1 MHRFLSGMLVV
12 LVVVALV
19 VVARHAFAAD
29 DKTLQPG
36 TAAPDF
42 SLPSQDGTPVTL
54 STYRGKWVVLYF
66 YPKDQTPGCTIEAHN
81 FQRDQ
86 AKFDALN
93 AVILGISLD
102 TVASHQQWCT
112 KDGMTFKMLADPDH
126 KVVDLYGVGLMMHG
140 VLNFAKRTT
149 FLISPS
155 GVVTKVW
162 IVSDVN
168 QHSDEVQAEIAAEQK
183 K

>member
-1 MHRFLSGMLVV
+1 MHKFLAGLATALV
-12 LVVVALV
+12 LIALV
-19 VVARHAFAAD
+19 VVARRAFAAEA
-29 DKTLQPG
+29 TPLAVG
-36 TAAPDF
+36 TVAPNF
-42 SLPSQDGTPVTL
+42 TLPSQDGSPVHL
-54 STYRGKWVVLYF
+54 SDYKGKWVVLYF

-93 AVILGISLD
+93 TVILGVSLD

-126 KVVDLYGVGLMMHG
+126 KVVDTYGVGLMAHG

-149 FLISPS
+149 FLISPQ
-155 GVVTKVW
+155 GIVTKVW
-162 IVSDVN
+162 VVSDVN
-168 QHSDEVQAEIAAEQK
+168 NHSAEVQAEIAAEK

>member
-1 MHRFLSGMLVV
+1 MNRTFTAIAAVIALGV
-12 LVVVALV
+12 L
-19 VVARHAFAAD
+19 FAA
-29 DKTLQPG
+29 TIRLTAEEPLAPG
-36 TAAPDF
+36 TKAPNF
-42 SLPSQDGTPVTL
+42 TLPSQDGSPVSL
-54 STYRGKWVVLYF
+54 NQYHGKWVVLYF

-102 TVASHQQWCT
+102 SVESHQQWCT
-112 KDGMTFKMLADPDH
+112 KDGMTFKMLADPSH
-126 KVVDLYGVGLMMHG
+126 KVVDLYRVGLMAHG
-140 VLNFAKRTT
+140 MLHMAKRTT
-149 FLISPS
+149 FLINPD

-162 IVSDVN
+162 VVGDVGK
-168 QHSDEVQAEIAAEQK
+168 HSDEVQAEIAAEQK